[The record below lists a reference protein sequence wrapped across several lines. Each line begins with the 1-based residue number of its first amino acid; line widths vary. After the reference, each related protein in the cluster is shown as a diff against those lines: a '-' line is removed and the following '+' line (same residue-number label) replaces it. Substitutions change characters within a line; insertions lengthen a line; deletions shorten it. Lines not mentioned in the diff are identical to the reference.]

1 MNDHL
6 TLVAVNP
13 HHKFCQFFTCYIMA
27 DVMTAIQA
35 LQEYYP
41 HLFPAGKCRIDRAT
55 DYIYLTYAED

>member
-6 TLVAVNP
+6 TLVAMNP
-13 HHKFCQFFTCYIMA
+13 NHNFCQFLTYYTMA
-27 DVMTAIQA
+27 DVMIAIHA

-41 HLFPAGKCRIDRAT
+41 TYFPADKCRIDRAT